1 VSSAAAC
8 YDVQA
13 DAILYL
19 DPGAALTTSCP
30 DSALSHWGCAGRPT
44 FSAQSCSVPNAPHHR
59 PVHPRTGGRSP
70 DAVPGLRCWLALGA
84 ADPVLAAWFVR
95 ACSCTGAVRRAL
107 PACVRRRRL
116 EGPVSHAPPFSGAA
130 WISSVLDIHAA
141 PAATPRSL
149 DPGDRAIG
157 ALMSR
162 DIAAPQDRAKT
173 RRLNYHPDG

>member
-1 VSSAAAC
+1 MYSTASGNRRVKRVRCFAREHG
-8 YDVQA
+8 
-13 DAILYL
+13 
-19 DPGAALTTSCP
+19 GARVLT
-30 DSALSHWGCAGRPT
+30 
-44 FSAQSCSVPNAPHHR
+44 
-59 PVHPRTGGRSP
+59 
-70 DAVPGLRCWLALGA
+70 
-84 ADPVLAAWFVR
+84 LAATRRDADVI
-95 ACSCTGAVRRAL
+95 AEQQHATGMSVSYAL

-130 WISSVLDIHAA
+130 WISRTLDIHAA

-149 DPGDRAIG
+149 DPGDQAIG